1 MEKLFVIDDDQSICD
16 MISDIFTGEMVINY
30 ALDCTAEVIEALIEF
45 EPAVILLD
53 INLPSAKGFSI
64 TDDILFDLPNVKI
77 IFFSGLATQDEK
89 LQAFASGA
97 FDYLD
102 KPFDI
107 DLLKAKVDV
116 AIKATQQENEH
127 SQKIS
132 NIRNSMFEAMTQA
145 AELGSLLRFTDEASH
160 CHTLEELA
168 ERFFALL
175 GEMEL
180 NTSLRVSF
188 NDKNHQIFFN
198 DGIERPLESEILISA
213 RHSGRLVDF
222 GSRTMVNEAHCSILI
237 RNMPI
242 DDEIRYGMIRDN
254 ICFVITAIETKIQQL
269 SLLKKLKAKEK
280 HFLITSQVL
289 KDIIQELEKNSLE
302 FTADS
307 TRLLDDLSSD
317 MQLEFTSLN
326 ITEDEEARIMNTLS
340 TCSDNMHKLFTTN
353 KEKDQKIHKILQ
365 ELLNIYKKSEN
376 NGN

>member
-16 MISDIFTGEMVINY
+16 MICDIFTGSMVVNY
-30 ALDCTAEVIEALIEF
+30 ALDCTAEAIESLIEF

-64 TDDILFDLPNVKI
+64 TDDILFELPNVKI

-107 DLLKAKVDV
+107 DILGAKVEV
-116 AIKATQQENEH
+116 AIKATLQESEH

-132 NIRNSMFEAMTQA
+132 NIRSSMFEAMTQA
-145 AELGSLLRFTDEASH
+145 AELGSLLRFTDEATQCNS
-160 CHTLEELA
+160 LEELA
-168 ERFFALL
+168 EKFFALL

-180 NTSLRVSF
+180 NTSLRISL
-188 NDKNHQIFFN
+188 NDKNHQVFFN
-198 DGIERPLESEILISA
+198 DDIERPLESEILISA
-213 RHSGRLVDF
+213 RQSGRLVDF

-254 ICFVITAIETKIQQL
+254 ICFVITAIESKIQQL

-307 TRLLDDLSSD
+307 TRLLNDLSSD
-317 MQLEFTSLN
+317 MQCEFTSLS
-326 ITEDEEARIMNTLS
+326 ITEDEEARIINTL
-340 TCSDNMHKLFTTN
+340 TNCSDNIHKLFTEN

-365 ELLNIYKKSEN
+365 ELLNIYKKSEDN
-376 NGN
+376 SD